1 MLEKLK
7 FWKHEEFQPMTDT
20 PTDPMGQR
28 FEPFT
33 QTDPLAQDAQQP
45 DPYGQLRTPN
55 YPQAQAFP
63 GSAQPQAYQQPSHP
77 RDPDTELILA
87 RLDAIKS
94 DLDAITQRLRLIEQR
109 TDTTRTPPR
118 SW

>member
-1 MLEKLK
+1 MPESPA
-7 FWKHEEFQPMTDT
+7 H
-20 PTDPMGQR
+20 DPIQR

-33 QTDPLAQDAQQP
+33 QTDPLSSESQQP
-45 DPYGQLRTPN
+45 DPYSQLRTPN
-55 YPQAQAFP
+55 YPQAQPFP
-63 GSAQPQAYQQPSHP
+63 GSAQSQAFQQPTHP

-109 TDTTRTPPR
+109 TDTGRAPPR